1 MNPIPFPHSSEND
14 LKRSQNLL
22 MNHKVTQAEALLRQS
37 LEHQYDIRIFSE
49 LIAIYLDQKDSEA
62 LKQLWQGYPASTD
75 DLIQSTSLAK
85 SYIESQSLM
94 PYHSQSL
101 LALYALKD
109 HYADTELLSSI
120 NFAIN
125 RFRQIESLETMLDTL
140 DLSTDN
146 PEDIIQLFTQKT
158 NLSFQQILQ
167 YLRQSNHL
175 NVPALLRQILL
186 LESLDNYHKSF
197 ILEWFIQNQAPTKLE
212 LYWFGEKIEV
222 DTSKLSML
230 SENPQ
235 YLQGYEYFHNFF
247 DQFDPHLA
255 ESTFDIFQYSS
266 RSFYPQLDEWQNYL
280 PTWLNQL
287 FQHQSFMPG
296 TIQNESTTAQH
307 FSRILKDY
315 AVFFLEQETTH
326 PEGQ

>member
-22 MNHKVTQAEALLRQS
+22 MNHKVAQAEAILRQS
-37 LEHQYDIRIFSE
+37 LEHQYDMSIFNE
-49 LIAIYLDQKDSEA
+49 LVAVYLDQKDHKA
-62 LKQLWQGYPASTD
+62 IKQLWQDYPSSTD

-85 SYIESQSLM
+85 SYIESQALM
-94 PYHSQSL
+94 PYRSQSL
-101 LALYALKD
+101 LTLYSLKD

-120 NFAIN
+120 NFAIE
-125 RFRQIESLETMLDTL
+125 RFRQIESLESILDTL
-140 DLSTDN
+140 NLSTDN
-146 PEDIIQLFTQKT
+146 PDDIFQQFTQKT
-158 NLSFQQILQ
+158 NLSLQQILQ
-167 YLRQSNHL
+167 YLRQSNHENL
-175 NVPALLRQILL
+175 PALMQQLLL
-186 LESLDNYHKSF
+186 LESLDNYNKSF
-197 ILEWFIQNQAPTKLE
+197 ILEWFIQNQAPTDLE
-212 LYWFGEKIEV
+212 LYWFGERIEV
-222 DTSKLSML
+222 NTSKLSML

-255 ESTFDIFQYSS
+255 ESTFDLFQYSA

-287 FQHQSFMPG
+287 FQHQSSTPG
-296 TIQNESTTAQH
+296 TIQNESTTARH

-315 AVFFLEQETTH
+315 AVFLLEQEATH

>member
-22 MNHKVTQAEALLRQS
+22 MNHKVAQAELILRQS
-37 LEHQYDIRIFSE
+37 LEHQYDMSIFNE
-49 LIAIYLDQKDSEA
+49 LVAVYLDQKDHKA
-62 LKQLWQGYPASTD
+62 IKQLWQDYPSSTD

-85 SYIESQSLM
+85 SYIESQALM
-94 PYHSQSL
+94 PYRSQSL
-101 LALYALKD
+101 LTLYSLKD

-120 NFAIN
+120 NFAIE
-125 RFRQIESLETMLDTL
+125 RFRQIESLESILDTL
-140 DLSTDN
+140 NLSTDN
-146 PEDIIQLFTQKT
+146 PDDIFQQFTQKT
-158 NLSFQQILQ
+158 NLSLQQILQ
-167 YLRQSNHL
+167 YLRQSNHENL
-175 NVPALLRQILL
+175 PALMQQLLL
-186 LESLDNYHKSF
+186 LESLDNYNKSF
-197 ILEWFIQNQAPTKLE
+197 ILEWFIQNQAPTELE

-235 YLQGYEYFHNFF
+235 YIQGYEYFHNFF
-247 DQFDPHLA
+247 EQFDPHLA
-255 ESTFDIFQYSS
+255 ESTFDLFQYSA
-266 RSFYPQLDEWQNYL
+266 RSFYPRLGEWKDYL

-287 FQHQSFMPG
+287 FQHQSFMPV
-296 TIQNESTTAQH
+296 TIQNESTTAHH

-315 AVFFLEQETTH
+315 AAFLLEQEATP